1 MLLSTRIYM
10 NPNLNIYLIMIKQW
24 LKTTILESVCICF
37 FLKISILEKL
47 TLKTSFVA
55 EGYSKWTI
63 YGILQRFSTGISY
76 HRRKGQGR
84 IAKKMPKRR
93 IKALSAYFDHKHGK
107 SQRQA
112 ASTFN
117 ISASYVCKLLK
128 TDKDFYSLQKKN

>member
-1 MLLSTRIYM
+1 MTKDNDLRKRV
-10 NPNLNIYLIMIKQW
+10 YLFFSKNKH
-24 LKTTILESVCICF
+24 LGKTYT
-37 FLKISILEKL
+37 KDH
-47 TLKTSFVA
+47 FVA

-93 IKALSAYFDHKHGK
+93 IKALSAHFDHKHGK

-117 ISASYVCKLLK
+117 ISASYVCELLK